1 MKPAVIETE
10 RLVLDALTPD
20 DADAVYEYCQDDELQ
35 RWIPVPQPYTMA
47 DAHFFVGPHAR
58 AAGAGQT
65 LTIWGIRDSTGL
77 VGLIELRFE
86 PLASATV
93 GFWLGEAH
101 RGKHIMPEALSAL
114 VEYAFDPAGLRLTRL
129 HWECGVGNVA
139 SAKVARSAGFQF
151 EGVSRGS
158 IVHRSERLDSWEASL
173 LAGDARELAGGWPL

>member
-1 MKPAVIETE
+1 MKPAVIESE

-20 DADAVYEYCQDDELQ
+20 DADAVYAYCQDDELQ

-58 AAGAGQT
+58 AAEAGQS
-65 LTIWGIRDSTGL
+65 LTIWGIRDASGL
-77 VGLIELRFE
+77 LGLIELRFE

-101 RGKHIMPEALSAL
+101 RGKRIMPEALTAL
-114 VEYAFDPAGLRLTRL
+114 VEYAFAADGLGLTRL
-129 HWECGVGNVA
+129 HWECGVGNYS
-139 SAKVARSAGFQF
+139 SAKVARRAGFRF

-158 IVHRSERLDSWEASL
+158 IVHRNERLDSWEATL
-173 LAGDARELAGGWPL
+173 LSTDERGSAEGWPL